1 MKRVGAAVFAIA
13 RGETWWSSLPN
24 LPGHQEM
31 IEYAQDLVGIENVYI
46 CTAPVQDKD
55 GGCERGK
62 RNWVAQNT
70 SIPENQVYV
79 TNDKASVLS
88 NFPGETCILV
98 DDRTKYCEAWQNGVV
113 NANAK

>member
-1 MKRVGAAVFAIA
+1 
-13 RGETWWSSLPN
+13 
-24 LPGHQEM
+24 M

-62 RNWVAQNT
+62 RKWVAQNT

-98 DDRTKYCEAWQNGVV
+98 DDRTKYCEAWQNAGGLAIRHTPPATSTTVRNTISQLGLFV
-113 NANAK
+113 KTHQ